1 MNNAFFLFWNNGIC
15 YIFATLKEMLNGQA
29 GERTGKLIDISGYR
43 F

>member
-1 MNNAFFLFWNNGIC
+1 MNNAFFSFWNKGIC

-29 GERTGKLIDISGYR
+29 GKRTGRLIVIGGNC